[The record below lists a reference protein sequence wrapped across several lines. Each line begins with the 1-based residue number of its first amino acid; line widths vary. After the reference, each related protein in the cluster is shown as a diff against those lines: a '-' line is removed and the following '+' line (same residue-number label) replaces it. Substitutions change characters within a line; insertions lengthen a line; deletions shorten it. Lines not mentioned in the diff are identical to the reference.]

1 MLNDLHFIFN
11 VSLTLPF
18 RLYYSVKENDVL
30 CSATHTYKVLKVI
43 GSGYYG
49 DVAQCETKET
59 KENVAV
65 KIFKNPDYFKLARNE
80 VSFESTVFS
89 CISDTPHHRL
99 VFQVVEKCFHVFFA
113 GECFKAHQLK
123 TAPKLHKIH

>member
-1 MLNDLHFIFN
+1 MNSISN
-11 VSLTLPF
+11 VSPTLLF
-18 RLYYSVKENDVL
+18 HLFYSVKENDVL

-49 DVAQCETKET
+49 DVARCQTKET

-80 VSFESTVFS
+80 VILWSTYIRRCDMLHQWESRVS
-89 CISDTPHHRL
+89 MS
-99 VFQVVEKCFHVFFA
+99 VSA
-113 GECFKAHQLK
+113 G
-123 TAPKLHKIH
+123 